1 MTIFAE
7 QYDFAVTLL
16 LLGNQYGYTRL
27 DIEPEKD
34 VYERFTSQT

>member
-16 LLGNQYGYTRL
+16 LLENRHYYVEL
-27 DIEPEKD
+27 DREPSED
-34 VYERFTSQT
+34 VYDRFTSQT